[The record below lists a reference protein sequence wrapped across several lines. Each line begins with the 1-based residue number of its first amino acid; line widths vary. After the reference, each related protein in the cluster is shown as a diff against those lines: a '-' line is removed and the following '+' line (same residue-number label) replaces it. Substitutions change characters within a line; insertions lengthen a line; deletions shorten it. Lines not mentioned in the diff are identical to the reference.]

1 MAGTGESTLVGEPN
15 ITLKVC
21 VSLKRLLIVTFNIKA
36 IRIKSSVLLV
46 SREYVISDF
55 ICIKHHN

>member
-1 MAGTGESTLVGEPN
+1 MAGTGESTLEGEPN

-46 SREYVISDF
+46 SRDR
-55 ICIKHHN
+55 ICYF

>member
-1 MAGTGESTLVGEPN
+1 MAGTGESTLEGEPN

-46 SREYVISDF
+46 SRDR
-55 ICIKHHN
+55 ICYFWFHLHQTP

>member
-46 SREYVISDF
+46 NRDR
-55 ICIKHHN
+55 ICYFWFHLHQTP

>member
-1 MAGTGESTLVGEPN
+1 MAGTGESTLVEEPN

-46 SREYVISDF
+46 SRDR
-55 ICIKHHN
+55 ICYF

>member
-46 SREYVISDF
+46 GRDG
-55 ICIKHHN
+55 ICYFWSHLHQTP